1 MPKFASSSRS
11 NSRAPARP
19 AASSTAAP
27 ARTPSLATRIA
38 GSLLLLPAAGA
49 SFVLAAAT
57 LRKGSIPGCGP
68 GSGCDAAANS
78 PFAKVP
84 ALGWPVS
91 YIALAYFLAVL
102 TVWLLQPRGL
112 SRSGPA
118 AWLLRVGALA
128 SFAFILI
135 AFKFDLLCQY
145 CLVAN
150 AANLLF
156 WGLFETLGHHRA
168 APAPT
173 AAPRAAPSPEPPASP
188 LRAAPALGLI
198 AFAAVSIALFALDL
212 TLGSRARAQAE
223 RDRIDS
229 AQRIRQAS
237 RDPAR
242 PPSGDLAATAS
253 AAPGTAANP
262 ATPPAPATTSF
273 LTGRWRQGPEVAPVR
288 IVMFTD
294 YQCPDCKL
302 IEAEAAAL
310 LAENPAVSLSI
321 RYYPMST
328 DCNPAVGSNMHPNAC
343 WAARAAETAGI
354 MDGPA
359 GFWRMHQ
366 WLFARAGAF
375 TDAELNAAL
384 PSLGFPASTF
394 TATMQAPD
402 TLARVK
408 EDIDLGNAL
417 GLFFTPMVFINGVE
431 LRGLRSPQALSRTVR
446 DLLAASPPPTASGPE
461 NDRPPLALDKFIADW
476 RDQPVRFIGPQSRPG
491 TLGPADAPVRVV
503 VWGDL
508 QEPGTCEALAALRAH
523 ISTRPAVRV
532 EYRHFPVHRGCNPA
546 APRDMF
552 PHACL
557 AAKAVETAGLLD
569 GADGFW
575 RAAEWL
581 VNNRDR
587 LSEQALRDGLP
598 AIGFDETQFFASLDD
613 PAVHQRISTDAAA
626 GKNMAFPSIP
636 AIYVNGKYV
645 PRWKLGATTGQPVL
659 AQILDAAAE
668 PAPRK

>member
-1 MPKFASSSRS
+1 MPKSASSRRGSRQPAS
-11 NSRAPARP
+11 QKSAQRGAEGPLAPA
-19 AASSTAAP
+19 
-27 ARTPSLATRIA
+27 LATRIA
-38 GSLLLLPAAGA
+38 GLVLLLIASGA
-49 SFVLAAAT
+49 SLVLAAAT

-78 PFAKVP
+78 PFAKIP
-84 ALGWPVS
+84 GLGWPVS
-91 YIALAYFLAVL
+91 YVALAYFLAVL

-112 SRSGPA
+112 SRSGAA
-118 AWLLRVGALA
+118 AWLLRVGALG

-135 AFKFDLLCQY
+135 AFKFDLLCVY

-156 WGLFETLGHHRA
+156 WALFETIGHRRGTPA
-168 APAPT
+168 PPTAPLLRGAPAV
-173 AAPRAAPSPEPPASP
+173 
-188 LRAAPALGLI
+188 GLI
-198 AFAAVSIALFALDL
+198 AFAAVSLGLLGLDA

-229 AQRIRQAS
+229 AQRIQQAS

-242 PPSGDLAATAS
+242 SPAPADAATARAADPDGPS
-253 AAPGTAANP
+253 AT
-262 ATPPAPATTSF
+262 APASF
-273 LTGRWRQGPEVAPVR
+273 LTGRWRQGPDVAPVR

-310 LAENPAVSLSI
+310 LSENPSVSLSI

-343 WAARAAETAGI
+343 WAARAAETAGM

-384 PSLGFPASTF
+384 PTLGFPVSTF
-394 TATMQAPD
+394 TATMQSPD

-431 LRGLRSPQALSRTVR
+431 LRGLRSPQALTRTVR
-446 DLLAASPPPTASGPE
+446 DLLAASPPPTPAGPE

-476 RDQPVRFIGPQSRPG
+476 REQPVRFIGPQTRPG
-491 TLGPADAPVRVV
+491 TLGPPDAAVRVV
-503 VWGDL
+503 IWGDL
-508 QEPGTCEALAALRAH
+508 QEPGTCEALAALRALAAA
-523 ISTRPAVRV
+523 RPAVRL

-552 PHACL
+552 PQACL

-569 GADGFW
+569 GAEGYW

-581 VNNRDR
+581 INNRDR

-598 AIGFDETQFFASLDD
+598 AIGFDESQFFASLDE
-613 PAVHQRISTDAAA
+613 PAVHQRVSADAAA

-645 PRWKLGATTGQPVL
+645 PRWKLGATSGQPVL
-659 AQILDAAAE
+659 AQILDSAAQPPAE
-668 PAPRK
+668 PAQRR